1 MGPGL
6 GSEDGGGGRSRGGEQ
21 SQTVREAKKE
31 REFSPPRATQSSI
44 LSFSKKRKQKDER
57 LFKDCLRGLEED
69 TCEQQMDAFM
79 VGIE

>member
-6 GSEDGGGGRSRGGEQ
+6 GSEDGGGGRSGGGEQ

-31 REFSPPRATQSSI
+31 RELSPPRATQSSI

-69 TCEQQMDAFM
+69 TCEKQMDAFM